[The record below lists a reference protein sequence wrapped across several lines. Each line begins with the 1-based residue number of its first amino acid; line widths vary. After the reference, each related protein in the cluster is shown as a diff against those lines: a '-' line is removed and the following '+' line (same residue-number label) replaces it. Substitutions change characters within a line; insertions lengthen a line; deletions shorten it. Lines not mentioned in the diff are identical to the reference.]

1 MSGSPDPMAVGG
13 ERRHNVVP
21 WQLAGLVLGNSPQE
35 RVIPGL
41 QVTVIGMG
49 VVFAVLIL
57 LYFILT
63 LVGRFGAQQAG
74 EPSTGSGTPAAPA
87 MVQPAQ
93 ALQAPV
99 VSAAT
104 AQPEAPSQVA
114 TAADDRSAE
123 QLTAVIAAA
132 IAAATANG
140 NPAPHQVKRRQ
151 SAQLGWAMAGRIA
164 LHTARETLPRG

>member
-1 MSGSPDPMAVGG
+1 MAVGR

-21 WQLAGLVLGNSPQE
+21 WQLAGLVLGNTPQE
-35 RVIPGL
+35 RIIPGL

-63 LVGRFGAQQAG
+63 LVGKFGARQA
-74 EPSTGSGTPAAPA
+74 EAPSTGPGTPAPSMAVAPA
-87 MVQPAQ
+87 QPVGSAEVSTAT
-93 ALQAPV
+93 ALPEALIQPV
-99 VSAAT
+99 V
-104 AQPEAPSQVA
+104 
-114 TAADDRSAE
+114 AADDRSAE
-123 QLTAVIAAA
+123 QLAAVIAAA
-132 IAAATANG
+132 IAAATPDG
-140 NPAPHQVKRRQ
+140 TPPPHQVQRRQ